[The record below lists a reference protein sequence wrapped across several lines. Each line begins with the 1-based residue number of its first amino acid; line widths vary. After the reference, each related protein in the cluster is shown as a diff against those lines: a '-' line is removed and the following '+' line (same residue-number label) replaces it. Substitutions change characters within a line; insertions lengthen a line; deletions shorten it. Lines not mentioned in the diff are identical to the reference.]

1 MQFQNKE
8 VTDYLNRNQLKI
20 ISYDSNRPW
29 GGWYLINID
38 QSTDS
43 NFDKKILRVIPDTVL
58 SLQFHG
64 TESHPGH
71 LETWEACTNIRAI
84 ISKESVVNKTNS
96 ELSIILEDLLL
107 VDVNPG
113 GSLIIGPG
121 YIHALVNLYKEE
133 IYVIETRQSQIV
145 ETSDDRENNIV
156 RIYDQ
161 TNRNNT
167 PSYPNELI
175 LRIMDPYSEPD
186 YLIQRGHIFDTR
198 NIKINKCEN

>member
-8 VTDYLNRNQLKI
+8 VTDYLNRNQLKV
-20 ISYDSNRPW
+20 ISFDDNRPW

-38 QSTDS
+38 QSPNS
-43 NFDKKILRVIPDTVL
+43 NFDKKILRVVPNTVL

-71 LETWEACTNIRAI
+71 LEIWEACTHIRAI
-84 ISKESVVNKTNS
+84 ISKESVVSKTS
-96 ELSIILEDLLL
+96 GELCVILENLIF

-113 GSLIIGPG
+113 GTLIIGPG
-121 YIHALVNLYKEE
+121 YIHALANLYKED

-145 ETSDDRENNIV
+145 ETCDQRENNIV

-167 PSYPNELI
+167 PSYPDELI
-175 LRIMDPYSEPD
+175 LRIMDPQAEPN
-186 YLIQRGHIFDTR
+186 YLIQRGDIFDTR
-198 NIKINKCEN
+198 NIN